1 LIQEIRLANRP
12 LTLRRRRDVHFASRA
27 EERGAENAGREFL
40 AGSFDWMRD
49 QAFMSKL
56 KELLSIDETDPAHV
70 RGKVQRAFELGE
82 VVTIPDRPSS
92 GGLSGA
98 RDGDAPR
105 PRSTTFTPSQLFK
118 GAPRITRTGSYY
130 DRPTQP
136 RLFAD
141 DCMAAWLAKPGDLLS
156 DGGGEAMVDSF
167 GDSGRDSS
175 LLGDAQPF
183 EYGPDEPTGEIDALA
198 GMPFNGEPGT
208 WISSMPGT
216 MPQLRQYGPNGT
228 PLTDFDLEAHHGNP
242 NPHAHNWDGYR
253 RDNGAPV
260 SLLPW

>member
-1 LIQEIRLANRP
+1 MIQEIRLANRS
-12 LTLRRRRDVHFASRA
+12 LTLRRRRDVHFTSRA
-27 EERGAENAGREFL
+27 EERRAEKGGREFL

-56 KELLSIDETDPAHV
+56 KALLSIDETDPANV
-70 RGKVQRAFELGE
+70 RWKVQRAFELGE

-92 GGLSGA
+92 GLRGG
-98 RDGDAPR
+98 RDADALR
-105 PRSTTFTPSQLFK
+105 PRSATFTPSQHFK

-130 DRPTQP
+130 DRPARP

-141 DCMAAWLAKPGDLLS
+141 DCMAAWLAKPGDLLR
-156 DGGGEAMVDSF
+156 DG
-167 GDSGRDSS
+167 
-175 LLGDAQPF
+175 GDAQPF
-183 EYGPDEPTGEIDALA
+183 EYVPAEPSGEIDALA
-198 GMPFNGEPGT
+198 GMPFNGEPGA